1 MKAKKID
8 EILEDLQFNV
18 SEEPT
23 TKLSEEELN
32 EAGDDALT
40 RFMDIYVVPPD
51 DIEE

>member
-23 TKLSEEELN
+23 IKLSEEELN
-32 EAGDDALT
+32 EAGDDALN
-40 RFMDIYVVPPD
+40 RFMDIFVAPPED
-51 DIEE
+51 VEE